1 MIRKLIPSDLDAVMQ
16 IWFDGN
22 CEAHSF
28 IPRSYWEEQRPA
40 VRTAIQQADVY
51 CYVSDG
57 NVLGFIGLT
66 GNYIA
71 GLFVSTHSR
80 GHGIGRQLLTT
91 AKKNRSALE
100 LDAYQKNQRA
110 INFYLQN
117 CFVIT
122 RQTND
127 EVRMTW
133 SAKK

>member
-1 MIRKLIPSDLDAVMQ
+1 MIRKLIPSDLDAVMR

-22 CEAHSF
+22 CKAHSF

-51 CYVSDG
+51 CYVDDG

-71 GLFVSTHSR
+71 DLFVSAHSR
-80 GHGIGRQLLTT
+80 SHGIGHQLL
-91 AKKNRSALE
+91 AAVKKHRATLE
-100 LDAYQKNQRA
+100 LDAYQKNHRA

-117 CFVIT
+117 GFVIT
-122 RQTND
+122 HQTND